1 MKRILLVAFGFLLF
15 FQAHAQSDSI
25 TTVILVRHA
34 EKDFAADGDPVLT
47 EKGAARAQRLAEI
60 LKNQPVDAVYSTPF
74 KRTRQTVEPVA
85 SQKTLEVINYNPFKL
100 EEVIEIIEANKG
112 KTLLISGH
120 SNTVPLILNMMID
133 EDKYRQLDESD
144 YDNLYIVSYLGKGE
158 AKVLELQYG
167 EIINQSN

>member
-1 MKRILLVAFGFLLF
+1 MKRILLVAFGLLLF
-15 FQAHAQSDSI
+15 YQVYPQSDSI

-34 EKDFAADGDPVLT
+34 EKDFAKDGDPVLT
-47 EKGAARAQRLAEI
+47 ENGTARARLLAEI
-60 LKNQPVDAVYSTPF
+60 LKNQSVDAVYSTPF
-74 KRTRQTVEPVA
+74 NRTRQTVEPVA
-85 SQKTLEVINYNPFKL
+85 SQKTLEVIDYNPFKL

-120 SNTVPLILNMMID
+120 SNTVPLILNMMVN

-144 YDNLYIVSYLGKGE
+144 YDNLYIVSYLRKGN

-167 EIINQSN
+167 EVTNN